1 MNNELIAMPIFEE
14 RISPLLDVS
23 EKFVIY
29 EINDK
34 KVTQKA
40 IVNIN
45 AVSERARVEKLRD
58 IGVSLIISGAVSRYL
73 SYIITECGLKHI
85 AWASGPVDEVIN
97 LYLNNTLVTSRPES
111 GSCAGILKSGKDNRE
126 SRCMKGKKRHDN
138 ERCP

>member
-1 MNNELIAMPIFEE
+1 MNNELIALPVFEE

-34 KVTQKA
+34 KITQKA

-45 AVSERARVEKLRD
+45 ATSERVRIEKLRD

-97 LYLNNTLVTSRPES
+97 LYLNNTLVTSRPAS
-111 GSCAGILKSGKDNRE
+111 GSCGGMLKSEKVNRG
-126 SRCMKGKKRHDN
+126 SRCMKGKEKHNN
-138 ERCP
+138 EGHP